1 MSNACYCDYEM
12 PSFFHEETRKARKYH
27 TCCECRRTIQPG
39 ERYEHV
45 WGVWEDTPDTHKTCQ
60 HCVGLREYVRAHV
73 PCFCWLYGNMLED
86 AVQTLHYYAHEVP
99 GLWFGGARWLVRGQQ
114 LRQANLAR
122 SAGARDG

>member
-60 HCVGLREYVRAHV
+60 HCVGLREYVREHV
-73 PCFCWLYGNMLED
+73 PCFCWLYENMRED
-86 AVQTLHYYAHEVP
+86 ALQVLRDYAHEIP
-99 GLWFGGARWLVRGQQ
+99 GLWFGGARRYVQAEQ
-114 LRQANLAR
+114 LRKQQTCPA
-122 SAGARDG
+122 